1 MDVTAELKTI
11 ITRAQRQGWRID
23 LRGDRLYLY
32 APEEAGVVIVDGA
45 PADRRALD
53 QIVERMRRYGFEPP
67 G

>member
-1 MDVTAELKTI
+1 MDVAAEIKTL
-11 ITRAQRQGWRID
+11 ITQAQRQGWRID
-23 LRGDRLYLY
+23 LRCDRLFLY
-32 APEEAGVVIVDGA
+32 APEEAGVVVVDGT